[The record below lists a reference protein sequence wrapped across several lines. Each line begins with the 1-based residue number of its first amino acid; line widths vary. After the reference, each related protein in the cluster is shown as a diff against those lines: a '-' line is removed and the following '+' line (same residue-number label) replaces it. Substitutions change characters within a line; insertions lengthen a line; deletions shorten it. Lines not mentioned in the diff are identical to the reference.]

1 MKKKKIGWIF
11 SENKLQI
18 FNRGGLLSAP
28 VVILSRHTL
37 VRAFFFYLIHGGLT
51 SGPVEHCGL
60 SHLGNVEGVVVLAE

>member
-1 MKKKKIGWIF
+1 MKKKIGWIF

-37 VRAFFFYLIHGGLT
+37 VQPFSFI
-51 SGPVEHCGL
+51 
-60 SHLGNVEGVVVLAE
+60 